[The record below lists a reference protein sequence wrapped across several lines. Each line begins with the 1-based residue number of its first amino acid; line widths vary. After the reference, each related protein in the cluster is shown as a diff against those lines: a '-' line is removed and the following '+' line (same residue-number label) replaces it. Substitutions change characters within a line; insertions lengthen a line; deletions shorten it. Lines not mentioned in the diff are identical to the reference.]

1 MGLDGGDPVAVGQ
14 AVARDVGVQEGGDDQ
29 DKVRVFEEEYAKID
43 EIVILLNLL
52 MTMRVWRCSSV

>member
-14 AVARDVGVQEGGDDQ
+14 AVARDVGVQEGADDQ

-52 MTMRVWRCSSV
+52 MTMRVWRCR